1 MKNDNSNLP
10 LSRGITKVL
19 FSQSHSS
26 ITNIAANW
34 WPTVGAEMAVKSM
47 SMSCISLATTNGA
60 KLTTGLIRLQDGRL
74 GLARFIISSNKK
86 AIVAPEVLP
95 KCDYVYLE
103 IDVNP
108 RNSQVTFWANDRGF
122 DMGVLPG
129 FEGGVQQAS
138 WGARTHAN
146 GNLLN
151 VKLTNCAYATAT
163 GWVACD
169 LGKCDIGHQNLQDHH
184 HVEQLSQSSFAIG
197 ARRLTA

>member
-1 MKNDNSNLP
+1 
-10 LSRGITKVL
+10 
-19 FSQSHSS
+19 
-26 ITNIAANW
+26 
-34 WPTVGAEMAVKSM
+34 
-47 SMSCISLATTNGA
+47 
-60 KLTTGLIRLQDGRL
+60 
-74 GLARFIISSNKK
+74 
-86 AIVAPEVLP
+86 
-95 KCDYVYLE
+95 
-103 IDVNP
+103 
-108 RNSQVTFWANDRGF
+108 
-122 DMGVLPG
+122 MGVLPG